1 MSDRGDG
8 APSGESTGRLLF
20 ARSIALGRQNTPILI
35 WLAVLVVTAIVIGR
49 KASSQNIDT
58 ADIVLIALGIG
69 AKLGGRRH
77 PQFRGG
83 PAA

>member
-8 APSGESTGRLLF
+8 APSGESTGRPLF

-58 ADIVLIALGIG
+58 AHIVLIALGIG
-69 AKLGGRRH
+69 TKLGVRRH
-77 PQFRGG
+77 PKFRGG